1 MTSAIFRTLAV
12 LDLLPGRV
20 ALAAPSRGRPMAL
33 GDPSAAQGWPLGDPW
48 GISQRYSSGFP
59 CYMVDMVDDHF
70 HPFSMLETFLYSW
83 WLMHIM
89 VEMAHLWVYLFLP
102 NKVWAVFHI
111 RWPPREIDQQLRH
124 DGKFWCIWE
133 KKKWEQIKKIEN
145 NNWIW
150 LERVLKKGNKMKHME
165 KYG

>member
-1 MTSAIFRTLAV
+1 MTQTVRWPCSIANCNKLPEATSVIPHDFRHFSHLGCVGVGSPPWASRACCAV
-12 LDLLPGRV
+12 AGPADGLGRR
-20 ALAAPSRGRPMAL
+20 AAEGWL
-33 GDPSAAQGWPLGDPW
+33 GWPLGNFAD
-48 GISQRYSSGFP
+48 IQYSGFP

-102 NKVWAVFHI
+102 NKVWAVFHV
-111 RWPPREIDQQLRH
+111 RWPLREIDQQLRH

-133 KKKWEQIKKIEN
+133 K
-145 NNWIW
+145 
-150 LERVLKKGNKMKHME
+150 
-165 KYG
+165 